1 MSPFWKIT
9 FCGQKGDPCFLLELA
24 LSPAEDA
31 DSDTL
36 NPNLAPNFL
45 GDL

>member
-9 FCGQKGDPCFLLELA
+9 FCGQKGDPGFLLELA

-31 DSDTL
+31 DSDIL
-36 NPNLAPNFL
+36 NPNLEPKFL
-45 GDL
+45 GDP